1 MCSSDLAVQSGMTI
15 TTDQAEQ
22 YLLSDLTEK
31 FVPSVRTNTRA
42 LITQSMFDAL
52 CCFTY
57 NVGTGNLN
65 KSTLLKDLNSSKY
78 LDAASGFLQWTKA
91 GGVELAGLVKRRT
104 AEKDLFLADGVP
116 NEAGELPEQQ
126 SSTSSSSTTS
136 ASTNSADSNTSA
148 TQSSSSVLG
157 FSDPNRK
164 YPLYFNEPDTNRL
177 ARHEEINKSIV
188 YKKEAAQLKSVQA
201 ADGSTWDQSPI
212 PYNASYPFNHVMQT
226 ESGHVLEFDDTPHSE
241 RIHMYHKSGTFTEI
255 DANGTQVNRIV
266 GDGYEI
272 LERNGFV
279 QVHGS
284 LNVTVDGASNILVK
298 NAMNLS
304 VDGVT
309 TVNLYNDAIM
319 NVSGDMSLKDRKSTR
334 LNSSH

>member
-1 MCSSDLAVQSGMTI
+1 MCSSDLTALIKRFEGLRLTAYQDSVGIWTIGYGTTRINGSAVQSGMTI

-157 FSDPNRK
+157 FSD
-164 YPLYFNEPDTNRL
+164 
-177 ARHEEINKSIV
+177 
-188 YKKEAAQLKSVQA
+188 
-201 ADGSTWDQSPI
+201 
-212 PYNASYPFNHVMQT
+212 
-226 ESGHVLEFDDTPHSE
+226 
-241 RIHMYHKSGTFTEI
+241 
-255 DANGTQVNRIV
+255 
-266 GDGYEI
+266 
-272 LERNGFV
+272 
-279 QVHGS
+279 
-284 LNVTVDGASNILVK
+284 
-298 NAMNLS
+298 
-304 VDGVT
+304 
-309 TVNLYNDAIM
+309 
-319 NVSGDMSLKDRKSTR
+319 RKSTR